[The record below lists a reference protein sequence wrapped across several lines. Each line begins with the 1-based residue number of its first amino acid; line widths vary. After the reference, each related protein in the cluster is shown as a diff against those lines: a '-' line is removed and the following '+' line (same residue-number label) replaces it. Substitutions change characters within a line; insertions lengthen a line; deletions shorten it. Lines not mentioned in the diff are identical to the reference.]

1 MAEDGG
7 LGASELCVVAEAD
20 SACASHCGA
29 VDTGGKGVTLA
40 EYSGSI
46 CQRIARVQGKGCLR
60 KGGGQ
65 ACGLMGLFVVWK
77 VAMGADI
84 LHDNV
89 LELSADGEEVV
100 PDVEE
105 GGAGLRGW
113 STREDGDE

>member
-1 MAEDGG
+1 
-7 LGASELCVVAEAD
+7 
-20 SACASHCGA
+20 
-29 VDTGGKGVTLA
+29 
-40 EYSGSI
+40 
-46 CQRIARVQGKGCLR
+46 
-60 KGGGQ
+60 
-65 ACGLMGLFVVWK
+65 MGLFVVWK